1 MSISGSLEDVSVA
14 DVMQFI
20 HLGQR
25 TGTLVLQRR
34 GESAMIGF
42 HQGKLVS
49 ARAPGHARLGELL
62 IDSGLLDPDA
72 LERAVASQSE
82 ATNHQSL
89 GQILVA
95 RGDVDAEELR
105 QAIVRQIETAVGE
118 AVTWDSG
125 SFEFVVDDLRPVDDI
140 ALYPGDLVPDSDIN
154 TQMVLL
160 EAARIF
166 DERNRGIDSEPRMPS
181 VPGFGVAGSSDS
193 DEEDDTLPLGTDRAA
208 TGAPPAPAAASTPR
222 AARAGVA
229 LLEPDAVDEALE
241 DSALGSESAGFR
253 RLWLDVVSPDD
264 TFVHRLKEALPDEV
278 SHVARV
284 KLEEAGLGAPAG
296 RIPVVLADLRQD
308 YVTLE
313 GVRSLHEARPRV
325 ASVALIEPGAS
336 FAHAYASG
344 AKAALP
350 AEVDGVVA
358 CLGNLLQLYR
368 QRGGIEAVP
377 PEGGLDSKSGVARL
391 RRVYGDLR
399 SGLISATV
407 ALNLMHI
414 ISESVER
421 AVLFLVK
428 RDELTALGAFGLGA
442 DGRPLA
448 ELTRGLKIDLDDDN
462 ALTWTLEQGEAR
474 SMPFEDAALPQE
486 FIDLVR
492 RPKNGQVVVFPVLG
506 AQRVI
511 SIIYT
516 DNGDRDDRI
525 EDIEILELAT
535 AQVGM
540 AFENE
545 LLRRQISQK

>member
-25 TGTLVLQRR
+25 TGTLVLEREGRR
-34 GESAMIGF
+34 AMIGF
-42 HQGKLVS
+42 HLGKLVS

-62 IDSGLLDPDA
+62 VESELLDQEA
-72 LERAVASQSE
+72 LDRAVETQGE
-82 ATNHQSL
+82 ETNHRSL

-105 QAIVRQIETAVGE
+105 QAIVHQIERAVAE

-140 ALYPGDLVPDSDIN
+140 ALYPGDIVPDSDIN

-166 DERNRGIDSEPRMPS
+166 DERNRGVDAEPRAPIA
-181 VPGFGVAGSSDS
+181 PGFATADPT
-193 DEEDDTLPLGTDRAA
+193 DDDTLPLGTDRQEA
-208 TGAPPAPAAASTPR
+208 GVPAEARTPSR
-222 AARAGVA
+222 RSQPSRVA

-241 DSALGSESAGFR
+241 DSALGSETAAFR
-253 RLWLDVVSPDD
+253 RLWLDIVSPDD
-264 TFVHRLKEALPDEV
+264 TFVHRLKEALPEEV
-278 SHVARV
+278 PHVARV
-284 KLEEAGLGAPAG
+284 KLEEAGIGAPASQA
-296 RIPVVLADLRQD
+296 PVVLADLRQSH
-308 YVTLE
+308 VTLE
-313 GVRSLHEARPRV
+313 ALRTLHEARPRV
-325 ASVALIEPGAS
+325 SSVVLIEPGAS
-336 FAHAYASG
+336 FAHAYAAG

-350 AEVDGVVA
+350 AEVEGVVA

-368 QRGGIEAVP
+368 YKGTVEAQGS
-377 PEGGLDSKSGVARL
+377 EARAKDGVARL

-428 RDELTALGAFGLGA
+428 RDELTALGAFGLGI
-442 DGRPLA
+442 DDQPLA
-448 ELTRGLKIDLDDDN
+448 ELTRGLKISLDDDN
-462 ALTWTLEQGEAR
+462 ALTWTLEEGEAR
-474 SMPFEDAALPQE
+474 SVRFEDANLPQE
-486 FIDLVR
+486 FNDLVG

-516 DNGDRDDRI
+516 DNGDRDERI

-545 LLRRQISQK
+545 LLRRQISEK